1 MWPDHRGNL
10 GVEISIEVILF
21 LFLAA
26 TVAGFVD
33 TLAGGGGLITVPALI
48 VSGVPPLAA
57 LGTNKLQSSFG
68 SGTASFL
75 LFKRKKIHWIELRSM
90 MLAAFLG
97 AIAGTIAIQ
106 FIDSSLLGFIIPLV
120 LVIIAAYF
128 ITAPYLKLESIQARM
143 SADTYK
149 KTVLPLIGAYDG
161 MFGPGTGSFFAVAG
175 VSLRGLE
182 LIKATAI
189 AKPLNFATNI
199 ASLSVFIIAGQIV
212 WISGLSMIGGKILG
226 AWLGTHY
233 LFKVNPAILRL
244 VIVAVCL
251 LMLGRYFYQTF

>member
-1 MWPDHRGNL
+1 MEIS
-10 GVEISIEVILF
+10 VEIIAF

-26 TVAGFVD
+26 TVAGFMD

-75 LFKRKKIHWIELRSM
+75 LFKRKKIYWLELRSL
-90 MLAAFLG
+90 MLAAFIG
-97 AIAGTIAIQ
+97 SIAGTVAVQ
-106 FIDSSLLGFIIPLV
+106 FIDSTVLGFVIPIVLV
-120 LVIIAAYF
+120 LIATYF
-128 ITAPYLKLESIQARM
+128 ITAPYLKLESTQARM
-143 SADTYK
+143 SADTYN
-149 KTVLPLIGAYDG
+149 KTVVPLIGAYDG

-182 LIKATAI
+182 LIKATAT

-199 ASLSVFIIAGQIV
+199 ASLGVFIIAGKIV
-212 WISGLSMIGGKILG
+212 WISGIAMIGGQIAG

-233 LFKVNPAILRL
+233 LFKVNPAVLRL
-244 VIVAVCL
+244 FIVAICL
-251 LMLGRYFYQTF
+251 LMLGRYFYQMS